1 MSAGRYV
8 DGYHCEV
15 VARSPDAAGE
25 WYLATTWA
33 DTPDDALDWLHHQA
47 ARLADVLDAAP
58 DDRAEEQRQYATPVP
73 TVFREWTADAE
84 FRAVQC
90 AALADGHPISANAR
104 GPDRVCGSGDVEV
117 LYSLAARPILRPVLA
132 PFGSSSVDHR

>member
-25 WYLATTWA
+25 WYVATTWA

-47 ARLADVLDAAP
+47 TRLADVLDAAE
-58 DDRAEEQRQYATPVP
+58 DDQAAEQHRYAAPVA
-73 TVFREWTADAE
+73 TVFREWVADAE
-84 FRAVQC
+84 FRGVQC
-90 AALADGHPISANAR
+90 AALAGGQPISANAR
-104 GPDRVCGSGDVEV
+104 GPDRVCGSADVEV
-117 LYSLAARPILRPVLA
+117 LYSLAARPILRPVLT
-132 PFGSSSVDHR
+132 PFGSSRVDRR

>member
-47 ARLADVLDAAP
+47 ARLADALDVP
-58 DDRAEEQRQYATPVP
+58 RDDQSAEQCQYTTPVP
-73 TVFREWTADAE
+73 AVFREWTADAE

-90 AALADGHPISANAR
+90 AALADGQPISANAR
-104 GPDRVCGSGDVEV
+104 GPDRVCGSGEVEV
-117 LYSLAARPILRPVLA
+117 LYSLAARPILRPVLTF
-132 PFGSSSVDHR
+132 FGSSSVDPR